1 MADMVFKKALEMAG
15 KTWKSAMNTPSSIGK
30 DAYEDGRYQAT
41 IKGATLGL
49 SQSSSRLQVA
59 WTYEFLDGQY
69 VGKTKMDWDGCDSLE
84 NQIWLGRKLA
94 KLGYEVPEDISD
106 LEPILAEIVKSRRVL
121 TITLKTKGEF
131 QKVYIDRVSEES
143 TEEVSESE
151 LEAEAE
157 EASLEVGMK
166 VSFDFKEEKVEGE
179 VIEILEQEE
188 KVKVKTSQGKI
199 FKLSPD
205 ALELIPEEEEIVEET
220 DAPVEEIEEEIP
232 EEPVKPKVIKKLP
245 SNSKPVVKKKK
256 R

>member
-1 MADMVFKKALEMAG
+1 
-15 KTWKSAMNTPSSIGK
+15 
-30 DAYEDGRYQAT
+30 
-41 IKGATLGL
+41 
-49 SQSSSRLQVA
+49 
-59 WTYEFLDGQY
+59 
-69 VGKTKMDWDGCDSLE
+69 MDWDGCDSLE

-151 LEAEAE
+151 PEAEAE

-205 ALELIPEEEEIVEET
+205 ALELIRE
-220 DAPVEEIEEEIP
+220 
-232 EEPVKPKVIKKLP
+232 
-245 SNSKPVVKKKK
+245 
-256 R
+256 